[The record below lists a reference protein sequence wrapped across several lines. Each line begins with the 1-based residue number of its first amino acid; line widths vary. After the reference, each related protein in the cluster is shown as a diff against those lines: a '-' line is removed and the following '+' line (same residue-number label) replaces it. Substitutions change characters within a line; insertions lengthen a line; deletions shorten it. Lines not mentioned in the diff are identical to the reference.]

1 MLVNKICPNCGTE
14 QKGLNL
20 KETNGSFVCS
30 KCKRH
35 FVVDGDAKEGYFY
48 GCCPYCK
55 TPLTQGKT
63 ERIHIICVRLAAP
76 ISKLSLK
83 VNEL

>member
-35 FVVDGDAKEGYFY
+35 FVVDGDAIKDVTNE
-48 GCCPYCK
+48 
-55 TPLTQGKT
+55 QSENNRT
-63 ERIHIICVRLAAP
+63 ESHA
-76 ISKLSLK
+76 
-83 VNEL
+83 